1 MLAIEENR
9 GADPDMADL
18 PAIVDS
24 TLAAQSPR
32 ARTACLTAAEAV
44 RAAYTRTDADARRR
58 WPRTATS
65 IGSARIIDQL
75 ATRIAEAIIS
85 QRSQGALGDITGPVA
100 AIGWLRRSVMQLL
113 DLPEALPRWR
123 FRASLRG
130 AGIEVDP
137 VSLLTGWLTGTSLPG
152 LADEHLTAAADP
164 AWRIEQMVDAV
175 SKHFEHYLAWTIGA
189 LTELVNTR
197 LAAAGLEERLCP
209 DLGSYIRYGVD
220 DAKALLLMASGIRS
234 RRLAHAIVADLP
246 ADLEPVREQLRVQI
260 ARMGIAQW
268 RTRYNA
274 SAAEVLDLLDFTRIR
289 SRSLLRTLLE
299 TGSAM
304 IELPPLPATAST
316 GDGPLTVEPDRD
328 ERHPAPL
335 AVYAADQ
342 RIATNAAQDHADLQA
357 ILDTGLAITAELGG
371 STSEP
376 VLSISLPLAD

>member
-1 MLAIEENR
+1 
-9 GADPDMADL
+9 
-18 PAIVDS
+18 
-24 TLAAQSPR
+24 
-32 ARTACLTAAEAV
+32 
-44 RAAYTRTDADARRR
+44 
-58 WPRTATS
+58 
-65 IGSARIIDQL
+65 
-75 ATRIAEAIIS
+75 
-85 QRSQGALGDITGPVA
+85 
-100 AIGWLRRSVMQLL
+100 
-113 DLPEALPRWR
+113 
-123 FRASLRG
+123 
-130 AGIEVDP
+130 
-137 VSLLTGWLTGTSLPG
+137 
-152 LADEHLTAAADP
+152 
-164 AWRIEQMVDAV
+164 MVDAV

-197 LAAAGLEERLCP
+197 LAAAGLEDRRCP

-234 RRLAHAIVADLP
+234 RRLAHAIAADLP

-299 TGSAM
+299 TGSAT

-328 ERHPAPL
+328 ELHPAPL

-342 RIATNAAQDHADLQA
+342 RIATIAAQDHADLQA

-371 STSEP
+371 NTSAP
-376 VLSISLPLAD
+376 VLSVGLSLAD

>member
-1 MLAIEENR
+1 M
-9 GADPDMADL
+9 
-18 PAIVDS
+18 
-24 TLAAQSPR
+24 SP
-32 ARTACLTAAEAV
+32 
-44 RAAYTRTDADARRR
+44 YTRTDADARRR

-85 QRSQGALGDITGPVA
+85 QRSQGALGDITDPVA
-100 AIGWLRRSVMQLL
+100 VIGRLRRSIVQLL
-113 DLPEALPRWR
+113 GLPEAPRWR
-123 FRASLRG
+123 FRLSPRG
-130 AGIEVDP
+130 TGIEVDH
-137 VSLLTGWLTGTSLPG
+137 VSLLTGWLTGTSLPD
-152 LADEHLTAAADP
+152 LADDHLTAAADP

-175 SKHFEHYLAWTIGA
+175 SKHFEHYLA
-189 LTELVNTR
+189 
-197 LAAAGLEERLCP
+197 
-209 DLGSYIRYGVD
+209 
-220 DAKALLLMASGIRS
+220 
-234 RRLAHAIVADLP
+234 HAIAADLP

-274 SAAEVLDLLDFTRIR
+274 SAAEVLDLLDFTRTR

-299 TGSAM
+299 TGSASV
-304 IELPPLPATAST
+304 ELPPLPATAPT
-316 GDGPLTVEPDRD
+316 GDGPLSVEPDRD
-328 ERHPAPL
+328 EPHPAPL

-342 RIATNAAQDHADLQA
+342 RIATIAAQDHADLQA